1 MDDQT
6 SRSDPSADAQRPAAD
21 ETFTFDGSNDSS
33 SATNGAGTEGA
44 RGTAGAVIEQ
54 LRVAV
59 DEIAER
65 AGPTVR
71 DLAERAAPTV
81 REISARAAEL
91 TATAAVKAAP
101 LVKRAGEVTADA
113 TEKLGEK
120 SREWASGLR
129 TATDDVTG
137 STGDTSGRPAPSDVS
152 PANDESLT
160 GDFASQDP
168 IGTDTAPSFET
179 TAESGTGGSTLDDER
194 DSNSPGI

>member
-6 SRSDPSADAQRPAAD
+6 RPTDPSTESTRPGAD
-21 ETFTFDGSNDSS
+21 ETFSFDGSADGSS
-33 SATNGAGTEGA
+33 TGNGSAAEGA

-54 LRVAV
+54 LRGAV
-59 DEIAER
+59 DELAER

-71 DLAERAAPTV
+71 DFADRAAPTV

-113 TEKLGEK
+113 TEKLAEK
-120 SREWASGLR
+120 SREWASDLR
-129 TATDDVTG
+129 STAGDVTG
-137 STGDTSGRPAPSDVS
+137 TGDRPVPSDLS
-152 PANDESLT
+152 TANDESLVS
-160 GDFASQDP
+160 DFAAEEP

-179 TAESGTGGSTLDDER
+179 TAESGSSLDDDR
-194 DSNSPGI
+194 QGNTPGI